1 MSSCASGVWTFG
13 AGDVVVAKQLPG
25 RTADKARARPQ
36 VPFFSPQV
44 KEAGETLASCRRA
57 RPGSPG
63 QRPGPRLEPVW
74 PPALRAGRRAARGG
88 GHVAAAGRVAALRRA
103 QQVALWAAAGAP
115 PELRNTRPFP
125 GPFYP
130 LGCAVKPLRQAGHS
144 STRLVQTEVMW
155 YSNIH
160 GHQLRIRAA
169 HARCCT
175 NASSWLCLQRAYSQ
189 NVREK
194 LT

>member
-1 MSSCASGVWTFG
+1 MLGTSLGSPASVEGEVPPEPPNFTFPSTMSSCASGLWTFG

-25 RTADKARARPQ
+25 RTADEARAHPQ

-63 QRPGPRLEPVW
+63 QRPGPRPEPVW
-74 PPALRAGRRAARGG
+74 PPAPRAGRRAARGG

-115 PELRNTRPFP
+115 PEL
-125 GPFYP
+125 
-130 LGCAVKPLRQAGHS
+130 
-144 STRLVQTEVMW
+144 
-155 YSNIH
+155 
-160 GHQLRIRAA
+160 
-169 HARCCT
+169 
-175 NASSWLCLQRAYSQ
+175 
-189 NVREK
+189 
-194 LT
+194 